1 MASYRKRQGKWQAQ
15 VRLAG
20 KPAISKTF
28 PTKEL
33 ARAWA
38 AQQETILLSEG
49 ILPDKEKSNIKL
61 NALFE
66 RYLHEVTPR
75 KKGSVAESYRLN
87 ALSKSILAGITVGN
101 LKPSDIA
108 KYRDS
113 RLDEV
118 SDSTARRELVLI
130 RHCMT
135 IAANEWGFHQLRD
148 IFASVTLPKEAPHR
162 IRRISPEELEALLSA
177 LNAQRNKQHR
187 LIVEFALE
195 TGMRRSEILNLEW
208 RDTISEYVVIKDSKS
223 GHSRSIPLSKKAR
236 GLMMDT
242 LFEHSS
248 TRIFNVTP
256 NSVRL
261 AWERAC
267 TKAGI
272 TDLRFH
278 DLRHE
283 AISRFL
289 EKGLGIAEVA
299 TISGHRD
306 YKTLQKYA
314 HIETGRIL
322 AKLN

>member
-1 MASYRKRQGKWQAQ
+1 
-15 VRLAG
+15 
-20 KPAISKTF
+20 
-28 PTKEL
+28 
-33 ARAWA
+33 
-38 AQQETILLSEG
+38 
-49 ILPDKEKSNIKL
+49 
-61 NALFE
+61 
-66 RYLHEVTPR
+66 
-75 KKGSVAESYRLN
+75 
-87 ALSKSILAGITVGN
+87 
-101 LKPSDIA
+101 
-108 KYRDS
+108 
-113 RLDEV
+113 
-118 SDSTARRELVLI
+118 
-130 RHCMT
+130 
-135 IAANEWGFHQLRD
+135 
-148 IFASVTLPKEAPHR
+148 
-162 IRRISPEELEALLSA
+162 
-177 LNAQRNKQHR
+177 
-187 LIVEFALE
+187 
-195 TGMRRSEILNLEW
+195 
-208 RDTISEYVVIKDSKS
+208 
-223 GHSRSIPLSKKAR
+223 
-236 GLMMDT
+236 MDT

-248 TRIFNVTP
+248 SRIFNVTP

>member
-38 AQQETILLSEG
+38 AKQETILLSEG
-49 ILPDKEKSNIKL
+49 VLPDKEQANTKL

-75 KKGSVAESYRLN
+75 KKGSIAESYRLN

-108 KYRDS
+108 KYRDR

-118 SDSTARRELVLI
+118 SDSTVRRELVLI
-130 RHCMT
+130 RHCMA
-135 IAANEWGFHQLRD
+135 IASHEWGFLQLSD

-162 IRRISPEELEALLSA
+162 IRRISPKELEALLSA
-177 LNAQRNKQHR
+177 LNAQRNKQYR

-208 RDTISEYVVIKDSKS
+208 RDILSEYVVIKDSKS

-236 GLMMDT
+236 SLMVDK
-242 LFEHSS
+242 LFKHSN

-314 HIETGRIL
+314 HIETRRIL